1 MNDSSS
7 EDNTSEDEVEENGFY
22 QYSGMEAMMETGRY
36 IFFFI
41 FIKLHILTRSI
52 LKVSHCFSWIGREG
66 ERRSC
71 WPQSSEK

>member
-36 IFFFI
+36 IFFFYI
-41 FIKLHILTRSI
+41 YKTTYTD
-52 LKVSHCFSWIGREG
+52 
-66 ERRSC
+66 
-71 WPQSSEK
+71 